1 MLVASVFASSLTHN
15 YISESFLE
23 TIESNLGFTLPAMIT
38 DKNKICYQ
46 KTYTEA
52 SVESASIKVLRLYK
66 DHPNL
71 SNHHLEKATST
82 GVAIIIFQK
91 R

>member
-1 MLVASVFASSLTHN
+1 
-15 YISESFLE
+15 
-23 TIESNLGFTLPAMIT
+23 MII

-52 SVESASIKVLRLYK
+52 SVESTSIKVHKLYR
-66 DHPNL
+66 DHLNL
-71 SNHHLEKATST
+71 SNHHLEKATSA

-91 R
+91 I